1 MIVELYAKSDVGRV
15 RRGNEDNFLVLDLST
30 AANMDRR
37 RWRNPAPENLTRFD
51 LGDKGLVLVVSDG
64 MGGALAGDVASRMA
78 VDSVREMLDGR
89 TEDGLRS
96 ESRPRRVSEER
107 HSLRQPRH
115 SSEEPGRLALRGH
128 GRDVYWRRV
137 RGDSLDLVQVGD
149 SRGYVIRKDQIRLAT
164 KDQSLVQQLVD
175 VGQISESEAETH
187 MFRNVI
193 LQALGAQSEV
203 TPVTGKIRL
212 RQDDLVLLC
221 SDGLS
226 GKLRAE
232 DIQRIV
238 LDSNGDLAKACDAL
252 IEEANN
258 RGGEDNIT
266 VVLARFLVTISK
278 HPPAIEITI
287 ELPPLEEDKTLDDT
301 YEADTEPQN
310 RARRQHEWSHSY
322 PALSLFVVSPFVQ
335 APVGFAT
342 DPLHI
347 DRRAF
352 NTLNTNS
359 FACFE
364 WRFAR
369 RRISGPRRSK
379 HFHRAFLQRSL
390 TRRNHRPN
398 LSRQRIHTPA

>member
-30 AANMDRR
+30 EQTWIGGADGNS
-37 RWRNPAPENLTRFD
+37 PPEKLTRFD

-78 VDSVREMLDGR
+78 VDSVRKMLVGEGDAVCEPDLDLVECLKSA
-89 TEDGLRS
+89 THYANTAIHLRS
-96 ESRPRRVSEER
+96 QEDSRCA
-107 HSLRQPRH
+107 
-115 SSEEPGRLALRGH
+115 GMGATFTGAA
-128 GRDVYWRRV
+128 V
-137 RGDSLDLVQVGD
+137 RGDNLDLVQVGD
-149 SRGYVIRKDQIRLAT
+149 SRGYVIRKDHIRLAT

-203 TPVTGKIRL
+203 QPVTGRIRL

-232 DIQRIV
+232 DIQHIV
-238 LDSNGDLAKACDAL
+238 LNSRNDLSKACDAL

-266 VVLARFLVTISK
+266 VVLARFSGDDLEAPSTDR
-278 HPPAIEITI
+278 ITI

-301 YEADTEPQN
+301 YEADTEP
-310 RARRQHEWSHSY
+310 H
-322 PALSLFVVSPFVQ
+322 
-335 APVGFAT
+335 
-342 DPLHI
+342 
-347 DRRAF
+347 
-352 NTLNTNS
+352 
-359 FACFE
+359 
-364 WRFAR
+364 
-369 RRISGPRRSK
+369 
-379 HFHRAFLQRSL
+379 
-390 TRRNHRPN
+390 
-398 LSRQRIHTPA
+398 

>member
-30 AANMDRR
+30 EQTWTGADGA
-37 RWRNPAPENLTRFD
+37 PAPANLTRFD

-78 VDSVREMLDGR
+78 VDSVRQMLIGEGDASCDPDQDLVECLKSA
-89 TEDGLRS
+89 THYANTAIHLKSQED
-96 ESRPRRVSEER
+96 SRCA
-107 HSLRQPRH
+107 
-115 SSEEPGRLALRGH
+115 GMGATFTGAAIK
-128 GRDVYWRRV
+128 
-137 RGDSLDLVQVGD
+137 GDSLDLVQVGD
-149 SRGYVIRKDQIRLAT
+149 SRGYVVRKDHIRLAT

-203 TPVTGKIRL
+203 QPVTGRIRL

-232 DIQRIV
+232 DIQQIV
-238 LDSNGDLAKACDAL
+238 INSKGDLARACDKL

-266 VVLARFLVTISK
+266 VVIARFHGDDLEE
-278 HPPAIEITI
+278 PATDRITI

-301 YEADTEPQN
+301 YEADTEP
-310 RARRQHEWSHSY
+310 R
-322 PALSLFVVSPFVQ
+322 
-335 APVGFAT
+335 
-342 DPLHI
+342 
-347 DRRAF
+347 
-352 NTLNTNS
+352 
-359 FACFE
+359 
-364 WRFAR
+364 
-369 RRISGPRRSK
+369 
-379 HFHRAFLQRSL
+379 
-390 TRRNHRPN
+390 
-398 LSRQRIHTPA
+398 